1 MEFNHYNYDEIKR
14 KLRQLKK
21 LEVKVKTTEQGWHNT
36 KPPLNENEHKQLIWN
51 KYFDLKDYS
60 SKKIKYS
67 LDILSGMTKD
77 EFKEAINEYL
87 FYVYSYYS
95 GENTFN
101 VHFID
106 EEILTHL
113 GLPMYAD
120 ATEIKRKFRELAKEY
135 HPDNGGDSKKFME
148 LIDKFK
154 NFKD

>member
-1 MEFNHYNYDEIKR
+1 MEYNHDEIKR

-21 LEVKVKTTEQGWHNT
+21 LEVKVKTTEQGCCNRKYH
-36 KPPLNENEHKQLIWN
+36 LNENEHKQLIWN
-51 KYFDLKDYS
+51 KFFDLKDS
-60 SKKIKYS
+60 STKKVKYT
-67 LDILSGMTKD
+67 LEILSGMSKD

-95 GENTFN
+95 GENNLN

-135 HPDNGGDSKKFME
+135 HPDNGGDNKKFIE
-148 LIDKFK
+148 LIEMYK